1 MTTKKL
7 TKKVARMIVTSSHR
21 YFFEERK
28 TEGFRKLTNV
38 HTLIEQQKYI
48 VTYFDIRRQQA
59 CNTCNL
65 IRVLR
70 DTGKFPTILEVLH
83 FPVLHSKRDDIVGRS
98 RMRHDVAKWIARIKK
113 DRGHDLRSK

>member
-7 TKKVARMIVTSSHR
+7 TKKVARMIVTLNHR

-28 TEGFRKLTNV
+28 AEGFRKLTDVN
-38 HTLIEQQKYI
+38 TLIEQQKYK
-48 VTYFDIRRQQA
+48 VTHFDIRRQQA

-65 IRVLR
+65 IRALR
-70 DTGKFPTILEVLH
+70 GTGKFPTILEVLH
-83 FPVLHSKRDDIVGRS
+83 FPVLHSKRDDNMGRS

-113 DRGHDLRSK
+113 DRGHGLCSE